1 MYNTPH
7 PLPPGDALEALARK
21 RAGAKLGW
29 FLHALVYAAVITG
42 LTLLSLHQG
51 RGWAIFPAAGWG
63 AGLLIHCLA
72 VWLVPPGGSLW
83 QRLLERER
91 AALQR
96 RQGTH

>member
-1 MYNTPH
+1 M
-7 PLPPGDALEALARK
+7 PGRSCPTSSSFTECPGFA
-21 RAGAKLGW
+21 AGA
-29 FLHALVYAAVITG
+29 
-42 LTLLSLHQG
+42 
-51 RGWAIFPAAGWG
+51 AAGWG
-63 AGLLIHCLA
+63 AGLLIHGLA

>member
-7 PLPPGDALEALARK
+7 LLPPGDALEALARK

-51 RGWAIFPAAGWG
+51 RGWANFPAAGWG
-63 AGLLIHCLA
+63 AGLLIHGLA

>member
-51 RGWAIFPAAGWG
+51 AAGPSFRPRAG
-63 AGLLIHCLA
+63 APAC
-72 VWLVPPGGSLW
+72 
-83 QRLLERER
+83 
-91 AALQR
+91 
-96 RQGTH
+96 

>member
-1 MYNTPH
+1 MATGSSPARPTAFRQKTPFTW
-7 PLPPGDALEALARK
+7 LQVL
-21 RAGAKLGW
+21 
-29 FLHALVYAAVITG
+29 
-42 LTLLSLHQG
+42 
-51 RGWAIFPAAGWG
+51 PAAGWG
-63 AGLLIHCLA
+63 AGLLIHGLA